1 MSDRTIRPGDIV
13 VLASEGP
20 YMTVASILYDEI
32 EGRTKV
38 SCSWFDGERVLHKGT
53 FYQEMLERVERRTSA
68 REAAQL

>member
-20 YMTVASILYDEI
+20 RMTVSHMVYDEI
-32 EGRTKV
+32 EGRMKV
-38 SCSWFDGERVLHKGT
+38 GCAWFDNERALHKGM
-53 FYQEMLERVERRTSA
+53 FYPEMLERVERRTSA